1 MSLSSDV
8 AGMRKRPQ
16 RQKTM
21 TPIPQEPK
29 GLEPRG
35 CEGLASDVALS
46 SSSPQWSC
54 EGSLEVSGIPLRCD
68 ATTGR
73 D

>member
-8 AGMRKRPQ
+8 AGMRKGPQ

-21 TPIPQEPK
+21 TPISQEPK

-35 CEGLASDVALS
+35 CEGDKSLGASSFQGAEPDG
-46 SSSPQWSC
+46 C
-54 EGSLEVSGIPLRCD
+54 REGGFS
-68 ATTGR
+68 
-73 D
+73 